1 MIAKVRTVSLKRPPE
16 HACQRIGLAG
26 RRRPARMS
34 LRTVIVGMGVAWEGG
49 GWDFARFRGGPRR
62 MCTFRVAT
70 FFWLPGGTCSGPGCV
85 GMGNRKEAVM
95 SDRRRNFLK
104 SGIMLF
110 R

>member
-49 GWDFARFRGGPRR
+49 GLGFRPIQGRPTPDVHFPRR
-62 MCTFRVAT
+62 DILLAPRWYLLWARMCGDGEQER
-70 FFWLPGGTCSGPGCV
+70 GSDV
-85 GMGNRKEAVM
+85 GQET
-95 SDRRRNFLK
+95 
-104 SGIMLF
+104 
-110 R
+110 